1 MNMKDVKAITI
12 PQGSVKKIE
21 DSNGNIIWGSAS
33 AFPYRRLE
41 YIKFSGA
48 EYVNT
53 WLTIP
58 GNTSYKRFDLKVN
71 LQNITNWGVNGTDS
85 NGNIR
90 FNIGVNGNGYTRIG
104 VGNQVTWA
112 DGDGVLLALNTD
124 YTLSLEVNGNA
135 VGRVYDAQGTL
146 IGSGATL
153 SSISFSGNPNVLY
166 IGASNYDNTV
176 SSYLE
181 EKVYNVVIRLGSA
194 SNLTS
199 NFIPCQRKSDNVC
212 GFYDTVRNA
221 FYLMQGTTITDG
233 AAGPILDEYW
243 DLTAPE

>member
-1 MNMKDVKAITI
+1 MAIDFSQVKTITI
-12 PQGSVKKIE
+12 PEGSVKKIT
-21 DSNGNIIWGSAS
+21 DSTGVVLWGSKT

-53 WLTIP
+53 LLSIP
-58 GNTSYKRFDLKVN
+58 GNTSYKRFDIKVN
-71 LQNITNWGVNGTDS
+71 LQNITSWGINGADS
-85 NGNIR
+85 DGNIR

-104 VGNQVTWA
+104 VGNKNTWA

-124 YTLSLEVNGNA
+124 YVLSLEVNGNA
-135 VGRVYDAQGTL
+135 VGRVYNAQGTL

-153 SSISFSGNPNVLY
+153 SSISFSGNTNVLY
-166 IGASNYDNTV
+166 IGAANYDNAV

-181 EKVYNVVIRLGSA
+181 EKVYNVVVRLGDA

-199 NFIPCQRKSDNVC
+199 NLVPCQRKSDNIC

-221 FYLMQGTTITDG
+221 FYPMSGTTITNA
-233 AAGPILDEYW
+233 AAGPLVDEYW
-243 DLTAPE
+243 DLQA

>member
-1 MNMKDVKAITI
+1 MAIDFSQVKTITI
-12 PQGSVKKIE
+12 PEGSVTKIT
-21 DSNGNIIWGSAS
+21 DSAGVVLWDKEI

-53 WLTIP
+53 LLSIP
-58 GNTSYKRFDLKVN
+58 GNASYKRFDLKVN
-71 LQNITNWGVNGTDS
+71 LQNITNWGINGVDS
-85 NGNIR
+85 TGDTR

-104 VGNQVTWA
+104 VGNKNTWA
-112 DGDGVLLALNTD
+112 NGDGVLLALNTD
-124 YTLSLEVNGNA
+124 YVLSLEVNGNA
-135 VGRVYDAQGTL
+135 VGRVYNAQGTL

-153 SSISFSGNPNVLY
+153 SSISFSGNINALY

-181 EKVYNVVIRLGSA
+181 EKVYNVVVRLGDA

-199 NFIPCQRKSDNVC
+199 NLIPCQHKSDNIC

-221 FYLMQGTTITDG
+221 FYPMSGTTITDA
-233 AAGPILDEYW
+233 AAGPVIDEYW
-243 DLTAPE
+243 DLQA